1 MQFEHQFYSSYH
13 RKIKEQEF
21 LALRQG
27 DMSVL
32 DYERRFHDLSMFA
45 SHYVPGEQHRVERL
59 RDGLRQELRQRL
71 IAFKFETT
79 RDLVEAAEALE
90 ACMKEGQQG
99 QHGLGKRKDT
109 EYTHNRPP
117 FSKKGKGQYNQFKKV
132 GGTSVA
138 SVQTTEVGSTGGQ
151 PNLRGNFSRG
161 VSEQRTITYPLCVH
175 CGQRHPGDCSATP
188 GRCYICRGEHMWRDC
203 PHLGRGCYYCGGQGH
218 FRRDCPRRTEI
229 TQNQQQAQ
237 SQQQSATVNRPARQV
252 LSGASGSRSR
262 THVQGDR
269 IRGGRT
275 QGRVYYMT

>member
-59 RDGLRQELRQRL
+59 RDGLRQELRQGL

-175 CGQRHPGDCSATP
+175 CGQRHPGDCSAIP

-237 SQQQSATVNRPARQV
+237 SQQQSATVNRPAR
-252 LSGASGSRSR
+252 
-262 THVQGDR
+262 
-269 IRGGRT
+269 
-275 QGRVYYMT
+275 